1 MRRGSLRRGWC
12 KLMTGDTRLGILGNR
27 FLGCVGG
34 SRLRWR
40 ASNRLFVPAV
50 LLVRRRSRARCGHVR
65 LRYHRAGHSF
75 RRGLSAQHGGS
86 SSRPV
91 EPARAREWGRVPG
104 TPRDHRRER
113 GGDGGDIS
121 RREGNG
127 ARGERRVLDSPIPPS
142 RGEYRAGHQGEG
154 ARHRWAHRPGG
165 YRANTGGRI
174 VSGLIVLAV
183 LAFVV
188 FIVAA
193 RSVRII
199 PQSRVAIIQRL
210 GRYHRTAE
218 SGLTLVVPVVD
229 KMLPKTDLREQV
241 IAFQPQAVITNDN
254 VGMQISTVVY
264 YQVVD
269 ARASEYEVANFGLAL
284 EQITQTTLR
293 NVIGNLIL
301 DKTLTSRDEINAKL
315 RTVLDEVTEKWGIR
329 VTRVELKEIIPP
341 RDIQQAMEKQ
351 MQAERTRR
359 AAILTA
365 EGDKRA
371 AILKSEGEKESAI
384 LRAEGEAEA
393 YRNVQAAQI
402 EMTGKLFERLERSDL
417 SPESLRYLYLKA
429 LPEMAKGPAS
439 KLFVVPS
446 EIQDFAGKL
455 GALAGGASL
464 ATEDGPQDEGEQRRI
479 QARGADPNGELPAR
493 RENQL

>member
-1 MRRGSLRRGWC
+1 
-12 KLMTGDTRLGILGNR
+12 MTG
-27 FLGCVGG
+27 
-34 SRLRWR
+34 
-40 ASNRLFVPAV
+40 FVVVAV
-50 LLVRRRSRARCGHVR
+50 LVV
-65 LRYHRAGHSF
+65 
-75 RRGLSAQHGGS
+75 
-86 SSRPV
+86 
-91 EPARAREWGRVPG
+91 
-104 TPRDHRRER
+104 
-113 GGDGGDIS
+113 
-121 RREGNG
+121 
-127 ARGERRVLDSPIPPS
+127 
-142 RGEYRAGHQGEG
+142 
-154 ARHRWAHRPGG
+154 
-165 YRANTGGRI
+165 
-174 VSGLIVLAV
+174 
-183 LAFVV
+183 VV
-188 FIVAA
+188 FLVAA
-193 RSVRII
+193 RAVRII
-199 PQSRVAIIQRL
+199 PQSRVAIVQRF
-210 GRYHRTAE
+210 GRSHRTAE
-218 SGLTLVVPVVD
+218 SGLTLVVPIMD
-229 KMLPKTDLREQV
+229 RMLPKTDLREQV

-269 ARASEYEVANFGLAL
+269 ARASEYEVANFHLAL

-365 EGDKRA
+365 EG
-371 AILKSEGEKESAI
+371 
-384 LRAEGEAEA
+384 EAEA

-402 EMTGKLFERLERSDL
+402 EMTGKLFERLESSDL

-446 EIQDFAGKL
+446 EIQDLAGKL

-464 ATEDGPQDEGEQRRI
+464 AGEDGSQDEGEQSRI
-479 QARGADPNGELPAR
+479 QARGAGPNGELPAR
-493 RENQL
+493 RGNH

>member
-1 MRRGSLRRGWC
+1 
-12 KLMTGDTRLGILGNR
+12 MTG
-27 FLGCVGG
+27 
-34 SRLRWR
+34 
-40 ASNRLFVPAV
+40 
-50 LLVRRRSRARCGHVR
+50 
-65 LRYHRAGHSF
+65 
-75 RRGLSAQHGGS
+75 
-86 SSRPV
+86 
-91 EPARAREWGRVPG
+91 
-104 TPRDHRRER
+104 
-113 GGDGGDIS
+113 
-121 RREGNG
+121 
-127 ARGERRVLDSPIPPS
+127 
-142 RGEYRAGHQGEG
+142 
-154 ARHRWAHRPGG
+154 
-165 YRANTGGRI
+165 
-174 VSGLIVLAV
+174 GLIALAV
-183 LAFVV
+183 VVLVV
-188 FIVAA
+188 FLVGVRAI
-193 RSVRII
+193 RII

-359 AAILTA
+359 ASILTA
-365 EGDKRA
+365 EGDKRS
-371 AILKSEGEKESAI
+371 AILKAEGEKESSILRAEGEQRSAV

-402 EMTGKLFERLERSDL
+402 EMTGKLFERLENSDL

-429 LPEMAKGPAS
+429 LPEMAQGPAS

-446 EIQDFAGKL
+446 EIQDLAGTI

-464 ATEDGPQDEGEQRRI
+464 ANEDNSKDEKEQRSLK
-479 QARGADPNGELPAR
+479 APTAKPNGELPAR
-493 RENQL
+493 RDSSI

>member
-1 MRRGSLRRGWC
+1 MNVGVIV
-12 KLMTGDTRLGILGNR
+12 LGILA
-27 FLGCVGG
+27 L
-34 SRLRWR
+34 
-40 ASNRLFVPAV
+40 
-50 LLVRRRSRARCGHVR
+50 
-65 LRYHRAGHSF
+65 
-75 RRGLSAQHGGS
+75 
-86 SSRPV
+86 
-91 EPARAREWGRVPG
+91 
-104 TPRDHRRER
+104 
-113 GGDGGDIS
+113 
-121 RREGNG
+121 
-127 ARGERRVLDSPIPPS
+127 
-142 RGEYRAGHQGEG
+142 
-154 ARHRWAHRPGG
+154 
-165 YRANTGGRI
+165 
-174 VSGLIVLAV
+174 
-183 LAFVV
+183 VV
-188 FIVAA
+188 FLVAA

-199 PQSRVAIIQRL
+199 PQSRVAIVQRL

-218 SGLTLVVPVVD
+218 SGLTFVVPMVD
-229 KMLPKTDLREQV
+229 RMLPKTDLREQV
-241 IAFQPQAVITNDN
+241 ISFPPQAVITNDN

-264 YQVVD
+264 YQIVD
-269 ARASEYEVANFGLAL
+269 ARASEYEVANFHLAL

-329 VTRVELKEIIPP
+329 VTRVELKEILPP

-384 LRAEGEAEA
+384 LRAEGERRAAVLRAEGDAQA

-402 EMTGKLFERLERSDL
+402 EMTARLFDALGDADVSQEA
-417 SPESLRYLYLKA
+417 LRFLYLKA

-446 EIQDFAGKL
+446 EIQDLAGAV
-455 GALAGGASL
+455 GTLAGGASM
-464 ATEDGPQDEGEQRRI
+464 ATEEGSK
-479 QARGADPNGELPAR
+479 GAEGRLPAR
-493 RENQL
+493 KNGEPNLRKGDSF

>member
-1 MRRGSLRRGWC
+1 
-12 KLMTGDTRLGILGNR
+12 
-27 FLGCVGG
+27 
-34 SRLRWR
+34 
-40 ASNRLFVPAV
+40 
-50 LLVRRRSRARCGHVR
+50 
-65 LRYHRAGHSF
+65 
-75 RRGLSAQHGGS
+75 
-86 SSRPV
+86 
-91 EPARAREWGRVPG
+91 
-104 TPRDHRRER
+104 
-113 GGDGGDIS
+113 
-121 RREGNG
+121 
-127 ARGERRVLDSPIPPS
+127 
-142 RGEYRAGHQGEG
+142 
-154 ARHRWAHRPGG
+154 
-165 YRANTGGRI
+165 
-174 VSGLIVLAV
+174 VSVGLIVLGI
-183 LAFVV
+183 LALVV
-188 FIVAA
+188 FLVVA

-199 PQSRVAIIQRL
+199 PQSRVAIVQRL

-229 KMLPKTDLREQV
+229 RMLPKTDLREQV
-241 IAFQPQAVITNDN
+241 VAFQPQAVITNDN

-269 ARASEYEVANFGLAL
+269 ARASEYEVANFHMAL

-293 NVIGNLIL
+293 NVIGNLTL

-365 EGDKRA
+365 EGNKRS
-371 AILKSEGEKESAI
+371 AILQAEGEKESAI
-384 LRAEGEAEA
+384 LRAQGEREAAILRAEGDAEA

-402 EMTGKLFERLERSDL
+402 EMTGRLFERLQDSDL
-417 SPESLRYLYLKA
+417 SQEALRYLYLKA

-439 KLFVVPS
+439 KLFVIPS
-446 EIQDFAGKL
+446 EIQDLAGAV

-464 ATEDGPQDEGEQRRI
+464 ANEDGTEGEREQRRL
-479 QARGADPNGELPAR
+479 GAAEEGSVAR
-493 RENQL
+493 REPLR

>member
-1 MRRGSLRRGWC
+1 MSV
-12 KLMTGDTRLGILGNR
+12 GI
-27 FLGCVGG
+27 
-34 SRLRWR
+34 
-40 ASNRLFVPAV
+40 
-50 LLVRRRSRARCGHVR
+50 
-65 LRYHRAGHSF
+65 
-75 RRGLSAQHGGS
+75 
-86 SSRPV
+86 
-91 EPARAREWGRVPG
+91 
-104 TPRDHRRER
+104 
-113 GGDGGDIS
+113 
-121 RREGNG
+121 
-127 ARGERRVLDSPIPPS
+127 
-142 RGEYRAGHQGEG
+142 
-154 ARHRWAHRPGG
+154 
-165 YRANTGGRI
+165 
-174 VSGLIVLAV
+174 IVLGV
-183 LAFVV
+183 LALVV
-188 FIVAA
+188 FLVAA

-199 PQSRVAIIQRL
+199 PQSRVAIVQRL

-218 SGLTLVVPVVD
+218 SGLALVVPLVD
-229 KMLPKTDLREQV
+229 RMLPKTDLREQV
-241 IAFQPQAVITNDN
+241 VAFQPQAVITSDN

-269 ARASEYEVANFGLAL
+269 ARAAEYEVANFHLAL

-384 LRAEGEAEA
+384 LRAEGDQRAAVLRAEGEAEA

-402 EMTGKLFERLERSDL
+402 EMTGRLFERLESSDL
-417 SPESLRYLYLKA
+417 SPESLRYLYLRA

-446 EIQDFAGKL
+446 EIQDLAGAI
-455 GALAGGASL
+455 GTLAGGASL
-464 ATEDGPQDEGEQRRI
+464 ANENGSEAEQR
-479 QARGADPNGELPAR
+479 QFAEPAR
-493 RENQL
+493 RSSESRSQPGE

>member
-1 MRRGSLRRGWC
+1 
-12 KLMTGDTRLGILGNR
+12 MTG
-27 FLGCVGG
+27 
-34 SRLRWR
+34 
-40 ASNRLFVPAV
+40 
-50 LLVRRRSRARCGHVR
+50 
-65 LRYHRAGHSF
+65 
-75 RRGLSAQHGGS
+75 
-86 SSRPV
+86 
-91 EPARAREWGRVPG
+91 
-104 TPRDHRRER
+104 
-113 GGDGGDIS
+113 
-121 RREGNG
+121 
-127 ARGERRVLDSPIPPS
+127 
-142 RGEYRAGHQGEG
+142 
-154 ARHRWAHRPGG
+154 
-165 YRANTGGRI
+165 
-174 VSGLIVLAV
+174 LIGLAV
-183 LAFVV
+183 LALVV
-188 FIVAA
+188 FLVAA
-193 RSVRII
+193 RSIRII
-199 PQSRVAIIQRL
+199 PQSRVAIVQRL
-210 GRYHRTAE
+210 GRYHRTAQ

-229 KMLPKTDLREQV
+229 RMLPKTDLREQV
-241 IAFQPQAVITNDN
+241 VAFQPQAVITSDN

-269 ARASEYEVANFGLAL
+269 ARAAEYEVANFHLAL

-359 AAILTA
+359 AAIL
-365 EGDKRA
+365 
-371 AILKSEGEKESAI
+371 KSEGEKASGILRAEGDQRAAV

-402 EMTGKLFERLERSDL
+402 EMTGKLFERLEGSDL

-429 LPEMAKGPAS
+429 LPEMAQGPAS

-446 EIQDFAGKL
+446 EIQDLAGTL

-464 ATEDGPQDEGEQRRI
+464 ATEDASQDEGTQPSLR
-479 QARGADPNGELPAR
+479 ARAADPNGELPAPR
-493 RENQL
+493 RENPL